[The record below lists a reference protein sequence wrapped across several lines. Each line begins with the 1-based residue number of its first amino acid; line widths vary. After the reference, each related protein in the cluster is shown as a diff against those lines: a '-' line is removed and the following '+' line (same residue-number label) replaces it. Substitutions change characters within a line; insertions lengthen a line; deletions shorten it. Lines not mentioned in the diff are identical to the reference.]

1 MAPLSWADATD
12 DSAFLQ
18 GLLEGKTTGG
28 ILGEYH
34 PCSVKIL
41 EFQMVEQALKDEIK
55 SAKRDLA
62 EAKKELEESRAKRHR
77 ST

>member
-1 MAPLSWADATD
+1 MASWADATD

-28 ILGEYH
+28 ILGVYD
-34 PCSVKIL
+34 PSFVKIL
-41 EFQMVEQALKDEIK
+41 EFQMVIRALKEEIK

-62 EAKKELEESRAKRHR
+62 RAEKEREESRAKRHR